1 MNAEGLKILLVDDM
15 QLVLQ
20 RLQILL
26 SGLKQV
32 GRVETADGAAPAFAI
47 LEKFNPD
54 IIILDINMPVVN
66 GIEVLKQLRKRTDLK
81 PVVIMLTNHTF
92 SLYHEECMR
101 LGADHFLDKSRDFL
115 MIPAIIKQVQEDK
128 VKSGLRFAI

>member
-32 GRVETADGAAPAFAI
+32 GKVETANGAEPAFAI

-54 IIILDINMPVVN
+54 IIILDINMPGIN
-66 GIEVLKQLRKRTDLK
+66 GIEVLKQVRKRTDLN
-81 PVVIMLTNHTF
+81 PVVIMLTNHAF
-92 SLYHEECMR
+92 SLYHEECTR
-101 LGADHFLDKSRDFL
+101 LGANHFLDKSRDFL
-115 MIPAIIKQVQEDK
+115 MIPAIIKQVQEAK
-128 VKSGLRFAI
+128 VKPAVLVS